1 MGFLT
6 FSVGYLVYFSPDLE
20 HEQEALA
27 IATIIKDTTKKVNGY
42 YPEGVYFVHVVRNN
56 DLEEFPVLSTANIVE
71 DKSITDRDWIKYREN
86 SSLELIPANDVDEIN
101 SVEDYIKFGKE
112 VGVTHLVTDG
122 KGTWPKILNNVFYN
136 EKSYPYLL
144 KQYDSTEHGFKYHM
158 KIYEIDF
165 KLFEKYLENDF
176 K

>member
-1 MGFLT
+1 
-6 FSVGYLVYFSPDLE
+6 
-20 HEQEALA
+20 
-27 IATIIKDTTKKVNGY
+27 
-42 YPEGVYFVHVVRNN
+42 
-56 DLEEFPVLSTANIVE
+56 
-71 DKSITDRDWIKYREN
+71 
-86 SSLELIPANDVDEIN
+86 VDEIN

-136 EKSYPYLL
+136 EKNYPYLL